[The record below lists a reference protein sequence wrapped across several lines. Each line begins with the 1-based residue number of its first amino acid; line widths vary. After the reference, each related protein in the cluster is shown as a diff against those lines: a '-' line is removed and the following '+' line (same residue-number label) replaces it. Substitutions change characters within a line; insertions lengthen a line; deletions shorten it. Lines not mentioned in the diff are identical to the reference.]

1 MAKLVNTTL
10 DFGGL
15 GGTATGLPTPVNAS
29 DAATKAYVDSLI
41 EGLAWK
47 DNVRVAATGN
57 INLAAPGA
65 TIDGITMVVN
75 NRFLAPAQTADEEN
89 GIYIWNGAAVPATR
103 SPDANTADELESAVV
118 TVDEGSSAG
127 STYRQTAVNF
137 TLGTDPVVWTS
148 FGTVSPPASE
158 TTAGLIEIATQ
169 AETDAGT
176 DDNRAITPEKLANW
190 AGRARRHSATIGDG
204 SLTQIDVTHNFN
216 TRDVVVSVRRDSG
229 NYDDVECDIGRP
241 SVNAVRLNFATAPAS
256 NAYRV
261 TIIG

>member
-1 MAKLVNTTL
+1 MAKLINTTY

-15 GGTATGLPTPVNAS
+15 GGKVTGLPTPVDPT
-29 DAATKAYVDSLI
+29 DAAHKAYVDSLV

-65 TIDGITMVVN
+65 TIDGETMVLN
-75 NRFLAPAQTADEEN
+75 DRFLAPVQTADEEN

-103 SPDANTADELESAVV
+103 APDANTADELESAVV
-118 TVDEGSSAG
+118 TVDEGSNAG
-127 STYRQTAVNF
+127 STFRQTAVNF
-137 TLGTDPVVWTS
+137 TLDTDPITFVS

-158 TTAGLIEIATQ
+158 ATPGLIEIATQ

-176 DDNRAITPEKLANW
+176 DDTRAITPEKLANYP
-190 AGRARRHSATIGDG
+190 GLVRRHSATIGDG
-204 SLTQIDVTHNFN
+204 SSTQIDVTHNFN
-216 TRDVVVSVRRDSG
+216 TRDVIATVRRDSG
-229 NYDDVECDIGRP
+229 NYDDVECDISRP
-241 SVNAVRLNFATAPAS
+241 SVNAVRFNFAAAPAS

-261 TIIG
+261 TILA